1 MLKFSTLLI
10 ATSLAATPAMA
21 SKKTWSDISDV
32 GVVSLMVTSI
42 AVPEIKGDGK
52 GALQAGGSIASASL
66 ITQGLKQAFPEVRP
80 DGSNNDSFPSGHT
93 SAAFASAATLW
104 NRQGQRFGVP
114 AMAVAALVGVARVKA
129 DKHFWYDAV
138 AGGAIGLASGFL
150 LTHDHQQRS
159 AAVVPWGDSH
169 GGGVSVAV
177 HF

>member
-1 MLKFSTLLI
+1 MLKFSTILI
-10 ATSLAATPAMA
+10 ATSLAATPAVA

-42 AVPEIKGDGK
+42 AVPVFKGDGK
-52 GALQAGGSIASASL
+52 GALQAGGSIAAATL

-80 DGSNNDSFPSGHT
+80 DGSNNNSFPSGHT

-104 NRQGQRFGVP
+104 NRQGQKFGIP
-114 AMAVAALVGVARVKA
+114 AMAIATLVGVARVKA

-150 LTHDHQQRS
+150 LTHDRKDRS
-159 AAVVPWGDSH
+159 AAMVPWGDSH